1 MEIVEAKLSDLD
13 LFFEYLGVQLL
24 ENASDHSPLFQPIPK
39 DHCKV
44 SEQLRTKFRDG
55 FGVSIGKPSWRK
67 LWLAKDS
74 SSHIL
79 GHIDLRHYSG
89 EYNFHRVLLGMGVKN
104 NARKQGLGVKLLEST
119 FRFCQET
126 DSIDWLDLNVLS
138 NNIPAKSLY
147 LRCGFK
153 ITGETSDFYRIDGE
167 SVSETTMTLCTKNHV

>member
-1 MEIVEAKLSDLD
+1 MEIVEAKISDLD

-74 SSHIL
+74 SSRIL

-89 EYNFHRVLLGMGVKN
+89 EYNFHRVLLGMGVKTMP
-104 NARKQGLGVKLLEST
+104 ESK
-119 FRFCQET
+119 
-126 DSIDWLDLNVLS
+126 V
-138 NNIPAKSLY
+138 
-147 LRCGFK
+147 
-153 ITGETSDFYRIDGE
+153 
-167 SVSETTMTLCTKNHV
+167 

>member
-1 MEIVEAKLSDLD
+1 MFAPS
-13 LFFEYLGVQLL
+13 LGVQLL
-24 ENASDHSPLFQPIPK
+24 ENASDNSPLFQPIPK

-67 LWLAKDS
+67 LWLAKNS

-89 EYNFHRVLLGMGVKN
+89 EYNTHRVLLGMGVKN
-104 NARKQGLGVKLLEST
+104 NARMQGLGIKLLESA

-153 ITGETSDFYRIDGE
+153 IIGEVSDFYRIDEE
-167 SVSETTMTLCTKNHV
+167 SVSETTMTLCTKKHV